1 MSYTHI
7 VKDELLHTEIKNK
20 KEIELEIYTILKVKN
35 AIFNDKIE
43 LKVENIGIAKRV
55 YTFFKNYSNLK
66 IFVKY
71 STSKSF
77 GEHKVYTIFI
87 PYQKEFVKVRTEFL
101 KLEKEKVAKDDNLYS
116 SYLRGIFLA
125 SGYIKS
131 PDKEYSMDF
140 FIETEESA
148 KKLYDILIQHGK
160 RAFITVKKN
169 KHLVYLRNSE
179 DIMDVLVSVKAMKTF
194 FDYEDVTVVKDLKNK
209 TIRSMNWELANETKA
224 IGTAQKQV
232 KMIRYIERTIGLEE
246 LTKVLKEVADVR
258 LENPELSLVEIAE
271 IIGITKS
278 GVRNRFRRIEAIY
291 EQCVTDYGKESSE
304 FMDELDDYYDEY
316 DLENDYVDDSDEDE

>member
-7 VKDELLHTEIKNK
+7 VKDELLHTEIKNR

-66 IFVKY
+66 IFIKY

-87 PYQKEFVKVRTEFL
+87 PFQKEFVKVRTEFL
-101 KLEKEKVAKDDNLYS
+101 KLEKEKIIKEDGIYS
-116 SYLRGIFLA
+116 AYLRGIFLA
-125 SGYIKS
+125 AGYIKS

-148 KKLYDILIQHGK
+148 KKLHEILLNHGK
-160 RAFITVKKN
+160 RVSLTMKKN
-169 KHLVYLRNSE
+169 KYLVYLRNSE
-179 DIMDVLVSVKAMKTF
+179 DIMDILVTIKAMKTF

-232 KMIRYIERTIGLEE
+232 KMIRYIDRTEGLEE
-246 LTKVLKEVADVR
+246 LSKVLREAAEAR
-258 LENPELSLVEIAE
+258 LANPEASLVEIAE

-278 GVRNRFRRIEAIY
+278 GIRNRFRRIEAVY
-291 EQCVTDYGKESSE
+291 EKCVNDYGKESSD
-304 FMDELDDYYDEY
+304 FMDELDDYYDEF
-316 DLENDYVDDSDEDE
+316 EDEFEDENKNKEDD